1 MKEVQS
7 SLVKFGLTSNAAK
20 AYTALLKN
28 NPSTG
33 YEISSQTDIP
43 RSAIYNVLNRLVS
56 LGYANIVG
64 DSPKRYI
71 PLQPS
76 ALIELLNQSH
86 NEKLDGLEEALN
98 NIEIDDQA
106 FDFWHLHGYRN
117 IILKAK
123 ELINNAQKKIVI
135 SGWKREIEEVQKELI
150 SAKKRE
156 IENTIFSFTKIDKN
170 LGKVVSYNLDEKD
183 LRKIWT
189 PKMIMVIDNKHTVMG
204 STKKTEDS
212 KAILTQNT
220 AINEIATNHIVL
232 DITLAGQRLDFDSTP
247 YVKNIMRNQ
256 AEDLKDLLES

>member
-1 MKEVQS
+1 MKEIQS
-7 SLVKFGLTSNAAK
+7 FLIEFGFTSNAAK

-56 LGYANIVG
+56 LGFANSVG
-64 DSPKRYI
+64 DSPKKYI
-71 PLQPS
+71 PLQPP
-76 ALIELLNQSH
+76 ALIEHLNQSH
-86 NEKLDGLEEALN
+86 NEKLEGLKDAIS
-98 NIEIDDQA
+98 NIEIDDEA

-123 ELINNAQKKIVI
+123 ELINNAQEKIAI
-135 SGWKREIEEVQKELI
+135 SCWEREIEEIKKELFA
-150 SAKKRE
+150 AKDRG
-156 IENTIFSFTKIDKN
+156 IESTIFSFTKIDEK

-189 PKMIMVIDNKHTVMG
+189 PKVIMVVDHKYTIMG
-204 STKKTEDS
+204 STKKTENS

-220 AINEIATNHIVL
+220 AINEIATNHIIL
-232 DITLAGQRLDFDSTP
+232 DITLAGQRLGIDSSVFVT
-247 YVKNIMRNQ
+247 NIMRNS
-256 AEDLKDLLES
+256 AEDLEDLLKS